1 MAVDPAAFVKWR
13 YQQVLFSQPPWQSYR
28 LFSSAA
34 DPCLLL
40 TVLATDPPIL
50 QGLLLFL
57 SLPLFLFASLF
68 RSLFFNY
75 MQPATTKASTDGVWS
90 WVLMGAWEST
100 PSCPPSSKFKATLTR
115 THSHSIVT
123 LPCHQSVRPSEH
135 LQHIFQTRKINKTI
149 ITQHCSYCHLSIF
162 RFLLEAEIFPHTH
175 SCTVKQI

>member
-57 SLPLFLFASLF
+57 SLPLFLFASLL
-68 RSLFFNY
+68 RSFLTTCSRQQQKPARMESGVGCWWEHGN
-75 MQPATTKASTDGVWS
+75 QP
-90 WVLMGAWEST
+90 
-100 PSCPPSSKFKATLTR
+100 PPHHPPSSKFRVTLKH
-115 THSHSIVT
+115 THSHSIATTQPSVNG
-123 LPCHQSVRPSEH
+123 SVRAYAAH
-135 LQHIFQTRKINKTI
+135 FQTRKSVWKSNKY
-149 ITQHCSYCHLSIF
+149 SY
-162 RFLLEAEIFPHTH
+162 H
-175 SCTVKQI
+175 SKS